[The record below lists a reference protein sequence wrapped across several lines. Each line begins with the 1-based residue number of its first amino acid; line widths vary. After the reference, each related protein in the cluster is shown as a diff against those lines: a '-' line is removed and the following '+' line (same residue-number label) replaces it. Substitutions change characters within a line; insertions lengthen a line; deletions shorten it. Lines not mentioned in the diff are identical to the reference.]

1 MLNEFDKDLASI
13 DLSAENA
20 AELILEAANKRAEGL
35 ANKNA
40 ELLVKVSK
48 TETLSAAE
56 KAKLVELEAFKSTA
70 EIEAAKAAENWNQAS
85 ELQKAAWEKE
95 KQALL
100 EENTSYKQSESKRL
114 ITDGISSQLNE
125 IKLNPLF
132 ANTTKAFFESQSKV
146 IDGKAMIGDKTQSEY
161 IQEWSQSDEGKA
173 YCLAPQNSGGDG
185 LGGNTTP
192 ASTEVVNE
200 AAEAAKKSGDVG
212 AYLAASMTPQT

>member
-40 ELLVKVSK
+40 ELLGKVSK

-56 KAKLVELEAFKSTA
+56 KAKLAELEAFKSTA

-95 KQALL
+95 KQELTEKVTNYEQSKA
-100 EENTSYKQSESKRL
+100 KQE
-114 ITDGISSQLNE
+114 ITDGITSKFEE
-125 IKLNPLF
+125 IRLNPKH
-132 ANTTKAFFESQSKV
+132 ARITRGFFESQSKF

-185 LGGNTTP
+185 LGGNKAPVIT
-192 ASTEVVNE
+192 STDKPLSN
-200 AAEAAKKSGDVG
+200 KTQG
-212 AYLAASMTPQT
+212 YLANLK

>member
-1 MLNEFDKDLASI
+1 MLIGLEEALLKYELPDDVRAAITDDVNGIAKPVLDKKTELELKVSKKEN
-13 DLSAENA
+13 LNA
-20 AELILEAANKRAEGL
+20 AERAEL
-35 ANKNA
+35 AQLQA
-40 ELLVKVSK
+40 Y
-48 TETLSAAE
+48 
-56 KAKLVELEAFKSTA
+56 KSTA
-70 EIEAAKAAENWNQAS
+70 EIEAAKLAQD
-85 ELQKAAWEKE
+85 WEKASGLERESWGKERQELIE
-95 KQALL
+95 KVTNY
-100 EENTSYKQSESKRL
+100 EQSEAKRL

-185 LGGNTTP
+185 LGGNTVP
-192 ASTEVVNE
+192 ANTEVVNE
-200 AAEAAKKSGDVG
+200 AAEAAKKSGDVN

>member
-1 MLNEFDKDLASI
+1 MLNGYDEDLEKI
-13 DLSAENA
+13 DYTLPADELKAALLSAANA
-20 AELILEAANKRAEGL
+20 RAEGL
-35 ANKNA
+35 ANKKI
-40 ELLVKVSK
+40 ELERK
-48 TETLSAAE
+48 LSENGDLNQAGY
-56 KAKLVELEAFKSTA
+56 AKLKALEEFKANS
-70 EIEAAKAAENWNQAS
+70 EIEAAKAAENWSQAS

-95 KQALL
+95 KQELSERL
-100 EENTSYKQSESKRL
+100 TNYEQSEAKRL

-185 LGGNTTP
+185 LGGNTAHAA
-192 ASTEVVNE
+192 AS
-200 AAEAAKKSGDVG
+200 ADKSLSNKTQG
-212 AYLAASMTPQT
+212 YLANLK